1 MLTLVGAITA
11 QSATNLMS
19 TVNWQK
25 PTWDMFII
33 LFFLISAFVYGISLG
48 RERILAIM
56 VSIYMSLAV
65 VAKLPKVQSTQSLF
79 SVQSATFLGIFF
91 VVVILLSRSAL
102 FQTSDEKGSMVQGL
116 LFSILHVGLL
126 ISATLSFLPKEA
138 TKEFS
143 ELTQTLFLRS
153 PALFL
158 WIIAPI
164 LATCIFGRKKREKKY
179 KYEV

>member
-1 MLTLVGAITA
+1 MPSLVGAITL
-11 QSATNLMS
+11 QSATNLVS

-33 LFFLISAFVYGISLG
+33 LFFLISAFVYGVSLG
-48 RERILAIM
+48 RERIFAIM

-65 VAKLPKVQSTQSLF
+65 VATLPDIPSTQSLF
-79 SVQSATFLGIFF
+79 VVKSATFLGAFF
-91 VVVILLSRSAL
+91 VIVILLSRSAL
-102 FQTSDEKGSMVQGL
+102 FQTSDEKGSMAQGL

-143 ELTQTLFLRS
+143 ELTQILFLRS

-158 WIIAPI
+158 WVIAPI
-164 LATCIFGRKKREKKY
+164 LVTSIFGRKKREKKY
-179 KYEV
+179 KYDV

>member
-48 RERILAIM
+48 RERIFAIM
-56 VSIYMSLAV
+56 VSIYMALAV
-65 VAKLPKVQSTQSLF
+65 VATLPKVPSTQSLF